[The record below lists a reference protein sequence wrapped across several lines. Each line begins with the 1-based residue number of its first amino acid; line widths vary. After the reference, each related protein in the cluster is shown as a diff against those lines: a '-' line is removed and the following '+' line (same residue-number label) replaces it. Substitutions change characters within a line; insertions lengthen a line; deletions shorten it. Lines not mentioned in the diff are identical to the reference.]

1 MNILGGNA
9 CASHKLLCQTASIN
23 LGWKSL
29 ENKALLL
36 VFFFLLSN
44 QRRNISFYPNIQ
56 SGHNLII
63 K

>member
-36 VFFFLLSN
+36 VFFFF
-44 QRRNISFYPNIQ
+44 FYQ
-56 SGHNLII
+56 I
-63 K
+63 KGEIFHSTQIFKVDTI